1 MILNFLQISDNKDGG
16 PPYPLPRS
24 SSGRALLKGALARGH
39 VKRTRCKGKNG
50 KKGKG
55 ETLDLIVTIDLVSTI
70 TKLPRSRSINIAQK
84 KNELAQENDH
94 LAFCL
99 LLWPPTSLSFLFWN

>member
-1 MILNFLQISDNKDGG
+1 MMLILYIFLQAQHTGDG

-55 ETLDLIVTIDLVSTI
+55 ETLDLIVTIDLVSTT

-84 KNELAQENDH
+84 KNERPLRP
-94 LAFCL
+94 F
-99 LLWPPTSLSFLFWN
+99 S